1 MKKQKNIL
9 QQNNLFFIG
18 LICITIFSFWKCRY
32 GLGNNDKPFY
42 LTIPFRM
49 SQGDKLFLHE
59 WHVSQTVAFLTFPIM
74 KLYQL
79 IIKDTA
85 GIILHFR
92 YIYICINAIIT
103 AIAYYR
109 LKKYGKNA
117 VIICMLY
124 FLFVPFNI
132 MALSYNSIGLA
143 CNFLCTVFLITSNEK
158 KKCDYVFAGIFFA
171 MMVLCQPILCLNF
184 CIEAIIIL
192 IYAKYKKKKLL
203 MQKLIY
209 FFIGCIIMAFPIITY
224 LFIKVGLHSVIA
236 AIPQILNDPE
246 HRGAGTIGN
255 LLHNIVRL
263 YIPEKEIIISHFSI
277 NTKII
282 LKILYALFVLVWIS
296 VIIDKFNRRNAKII
310 ISSLIQPESV
320 VAICYLFKAH
330 ILIF

>member
-1 MKKQKNIL
+1 
-9 QQNNLFFIG
+9 
-18 LICITIFSFWKCRY
+18 
-32 GLGNNDKPFY
+32 
-42 LTIPFRM
+42 
-49 SQGDKLFLHE
+49 
-59 WHVSQTVAFLTFPIM
+59 
-74 KLYQL
+74 
-79 IIKDTA
+79 
-85 GIILHFR
+85 
-92 YIYICINAIIT
+92 
-103 AIAYYR
+103 
-109 LKKYGKNA
+109 
-117 VIICMLY
+117 
-124 FLFVPFNI
+124 
-132 MALSYNSIGLA
+132 
-143 CNFLCTVFLITSNEK
+143 
-158 KKCDYVFAGIFFA
+158 
-171 MMVLCQPILCLNF
+171 
-184 CIEAIIIL
+184 
-192 IYAKYKKKKLL
+192 
-203 MQKLIY
+203 
-209 FFIGCIIMAFPIITY
+209 MAFPIITY